1 LRNNWGNRTFRKTGA
16 GLSGNDGEYM
26 DKRKILVADDD
37 YDIVTTMLLIL
48 KSRGH
53 DVVTAG
59 SGKEALIKYTEFKP
73 DIILLDLMMEKF
85 DSGVTVCKKIRETDK
100 NVKIYLISAVGEENP
115 EIPEAYEMGFN
126 GIMTKPITPQ
136 KLLELIN

>member
-1 LRNNWGNRTFRKTGA
+1 
-16 GLSGNDGEYM
+16 M